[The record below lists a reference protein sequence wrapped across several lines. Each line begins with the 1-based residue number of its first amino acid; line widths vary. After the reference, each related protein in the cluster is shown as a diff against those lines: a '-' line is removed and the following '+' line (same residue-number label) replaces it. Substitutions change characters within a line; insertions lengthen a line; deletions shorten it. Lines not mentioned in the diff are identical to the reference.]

1 MANPRQRRKL
11 RSGSH
16 KPVQHSRRAKKLLK
30 KQPPIRG
37 PKILQEAWDPRKTVR
52 QNYEAL
58 GLAATLNPIASGGT
72 ERPIS
77 AQAGHE
83 ERSEEQQQPEAST
96 SSATAALKPAGA
108 NGVPKG
114 YGKIIRDAL
123 GNIVDVQLGDEE
135 TDEEGT
141 GAMEEELEEIPDPAE
156 DDQLAGWVGLGSDPR
171 KRSPESAGT
180 RVVQALE
187 HLSEARAGRVRRFTS
202 KGELATLRRLVGKYG
217 EDVDAMARDRKLNPD
232 QRTAGELKR
241 AIRKAGGFAE
251 LGKAG

>member
-16 KPVQHSRRAKKLLK
+16 KPVHHSRRAKKLLK

-37 PKILQEAWDPRKTVR
+37 PQVLQEAWDPRKTVR

-58 GLAATLNPIASGGT
+58 GLAATLNPVESGGT
-72 ERPIS
+72 ERKLS
-77 AQAGHE
+77 AHPAHE
-83 ERSEEQQQPEAST
+83 EQPEASS
-96 SSATAALKPAGA
+96 SSAPSTSKPAAA

-114 YGKIIRDAL
+114 YGKIIRDAD
-123 GNIVDVQLGDEE
+123 GNVVDVVLNDEDEE
-135 TDEEGT
+135 EDAE
-141 GAMEEELEEIPDPAE
+141 AMEEVLDEVPDPTE
-156 DDQLAGWVGLGSDPR
+156 DDQAAGWVGLGSDPR
-171 KRSPESAGT
+171 KHSPESAGT
-180 RVVQALE
+180 HVVQALE
-187 HLSEARAGRVRRFTS
+187 HLSETRGGRVPRFTS
-202 KGELATLRRLVGKYG
+202 KGEQAALRRLVAKYG
-217 EDVDAMARDRKLNPD
+217 EDVEAMAKDRKLNPD